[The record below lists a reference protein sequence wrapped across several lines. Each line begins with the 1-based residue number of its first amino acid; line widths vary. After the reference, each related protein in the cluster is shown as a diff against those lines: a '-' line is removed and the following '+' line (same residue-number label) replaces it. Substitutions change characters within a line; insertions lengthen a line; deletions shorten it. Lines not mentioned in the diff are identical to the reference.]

1 MRRIREHKARAA
13 LAGVIAL
20 LAAGAIVAAA
30 GTGTKHPA
38 RTATATGSSGFSTGA
53 KADGSAGVTASQ
65 SVAADS
71 LASTSAGAGS
81 AAAPTAAGGVAA
93 AAPSPQST
101 PNLTAAGGPKVV
113 KTATLRVQVGRGH
126 FDSALSEATAVAGRY
141 QGYVQSTDS
150 QVHAKDL
157 SEGTLT
163 MRVPADK
170 FDAARADL
178 ARLGK
183 VDHVDISGQDV
194 TSQLVDFAA
203 RIRSLQAQE
212 DALQT
217 LLSKAR
223 SVGEVLEVQ
232 GQLFNVRQQIEQ
244 LQAQQANLDSEASFA
259 TITVSLFEPGAV
271 VTSPKAVPATGLAHS
286 WHLAVHGSAAVIG
299 GTLVVI
305 GYLLPALVL
314 CLLAWLVLRL
324 VRRTREAPAV
334 TPAS

>member
-1 MRRIREHKARAA
+1 MRRIREHKTRAA

-30 GTGTKHPA
+30 GTGTRHPTK
-38 RTATATGSSGFSTGA
+38 TATVSGGFSAAA
-53 KADGSAGVTASQ
+53 KVDGSAGVNASQ
-65 SVAADS
+65 SVGADS
-71 LASTSAGAGS
+71 LASTSAGATG
-81 AAAPTAAGGVAA
+81 AAAPTAAGGVGAST
-93 AAPSPQST
+93 PSPAST

-126 FDSALSEATAVAGRY
+126 FDDAFAEASSVAGRY
-141 QGYVQSTDS
+141 QGYVSDS
-150 QVHAKDL
+150 SSQTHDKQAA
-157 SEGTLT
+157 EGSLT
-163 MRVPADK
+163 IRVPADK

-178 ARLGK
+178 TRLGK

-203 RIRSLQAQE
+203 RIHSLQAQE

-217 LLSKAR
+217 LLSRAR
-223 SVGEVLEVQ
+223 SVGEVLDVQ

-244 LQAQQANLDSEASFA
+244 LQAQQANLDGEASFA
-259 TITVSLFEPGAV
+259 TITVSLFEPGAA
-271 VTSPKAVPATGLAHS
+271 VTPPKPVPATGLAHS

-305 GYLLPALVL
+305 GYLLPALLLV
-314 CLLAWLVLRL
+314 LLALPVLRL